1 MKIFLNIYKDISFGN
16 IKVDSIII
24 TTNRMPVS
32 FLKNLIS
39 QKYNIDKSTIT
50 LSMKMHNLYLVTM
63 VDNYPLYFY
72 NIKSNSVIY
81 VKIAENKRSNDIIMK
96 KIKERENKSEYLRKL
111 NIFKNDLNMDTI
123 KESPLEDLEI
133 ENKALCSDSDIKL
146 SDDNSSFDTYLNIES
161 QNDLEDISKIIEKR
175 FNNAIFN
182 NKIDEFKEIMKHYK
196 DIIDINKPKFNNE
209 I

>member
-81 VKIAENKRSNDIIMK
+81 VKIAENKRK
-96 KIKERENKSEYLRKL
+96 RK
-111 NIFKNDLNMDTI
+111 
-123 KESPLEDLEI
+123 
-133 ENKALCSDSDIKL
+133 
-146 SDDNSSFDTYLNIES
+146 
-161 QNDLEDISKIIEKR
+161 
-175 FNNAIFN
+175 
-182 NKIDEFKEIMKHYK
+182 
-196 DIIDINKPKFNNE
+196 
-209 I
+209 